1 LGPETQ
7 AVYRDDAPQSRLQRL
22 LNASWPLFHA
32 FGVEVR
38 AHWLIAVVPCILF
51 SAFVKADM
59 PPPNAAMWAVAWT
72 AGLYL
77 TIWTHEMGHIG
88 VGRRFG
94 VPSRLVTLSPLGG
107 LAHQE
112 SQMPSPRAEIVTALA
127 GPLTQL
133 VWVIGLGV
141 PYLVFDVQQRVYLD
155 DWATMY
161 RAFLGLQIALVMFNL
176 LPSYPLDG
184 GRVLRGF
191 LARRMHANR
200 ASLYTAY
207 AGYAGA
213 LVMFM
218 VGLGI
223 LFGFGGTGEMAKFGG
238 ITLIW
243 IGFENFAQCR
253 RLQMEIQH
261 AASPY
266 EPAAA
271 WKSGRE
277 SGEAWKDSIAES
289 ERLSRAEELRE
300 RRAAEARRQEEDA
313 RRKIQERIDQLL
325 DRINEVGGIENLPA
339 AERRELAE
347 ASESLRRETAAR

>member
-1 LGPETQ
+1 M
-7 AVYRDDAPQSRLQRL
+7 YRDDAPPSRLQRL

-38 AHWLIAVVPCILF
+38 AHWFIAVVPAMF
-51 SAFVKADM
+51 WWAFFNGGYPAE
-59 PPPNAAMWAVAWT
+59 AAALWALAWT

-77 TIWTHEMGHIG
+77 TIWTHEMGHIA

-94 VPSRLVTLSPLGG
+94 VPSRLITLSPLGG

-127 GPLTQL
+127 GPMTQL
-133 VWVIGLGV
+133 VWVIALGV
-141 PYLVFDVQQRVYLD
+141 PYLLFHVSQRIELD

-161 RAFLGLQIALVMFNL
+161 RAFLVLQISLVVFNL

-207 AGYAGA
+207 AGYSGA
-213 LVMFM
+213 IVMFL
-218 VGLGI
+218 VGTGI
-223 LFGFGGTGEMAKFGG
+223 LFELGGGG
-238 ITLIW
+238 RLAQFSGLTLMW
-243 IGFENFAQCR
+243 IGIENFVACR
-253 RLQMEIQH
+253 RLQMEIQYS
-261 AASPY
+261 ASPY
-266 EPAAA
+266 EPAEAR
-271 WKSGRE
+271 KSGSD